1 MYVHRLLTRG
11 VPRHSTDSLSTFQ
24 SSNDVPPIPCMHT
37 RNACV
42 RVRVRSCLSFFSLS
56 FFLFFFPAPFHPQA
70 RDPPREG
77 TFFLTG
83 GGPQR
88 RRFFYFTPPLSH
100 STPSTVFPPLSL
112 SRLFL
117 SPLFFLFFSLSL
129 FFLQVHPLS
138 PVPLSHRCPI
148 HPPQT
153 RVATCSTLFHL
164 IRGHKLL
171 PRSLYTVEKK
181 EKRERERGK
190 ASRSINYF
198 FSFFP
203 FFSLLQPLFAPC
215 LSRFF
220 RAGTLHGVKS

>member
-1 MYVHRLLTRG
+1 MHAYTQCMRACARAFLPLVFLFIFFPLFFSCPFPSPSAR
-11 VPRHSTDSLSTFQ
+11 STTGGYFFSNRWWPTEAPLFLFHPSSLAFHPFHCFSSSSLS
-24 SSNDVPPIPCMHT
+24 
-37 RNACV
+37 
-42 RVRVRSCLSFFSLS
+42 
-56 FFLFFFPAPFHPQA
+56 LF
-70 RDPPREG
+70 
-77 TFFLTG
+77 
-83 GGPQR
+83 
-88 RRFFYFTPPLSH
+88 LSH
-100 STPSTVFPPLSL
+100 
-112 SRLFL
+112 LFL

>member
-1 MYVHRLLTRG
+1 MSLLS
-11 VPRHSTDSLSTFQ
+11 HAC
-24 SSNDVPPIPCMHT
+24 IHAMH
-37 RNACV
+37 ACV
-42 RVRVRSCLSFFSLS
+42 VYACARAFLPLV
-56 FFLFFFPAPFHPQA
+56 FLFIFFPPFFPAPFHPQA

-112 SRLFL
+112 SLSRLFL

-138 PVPLSHRCPI
+138 PVPLSHQCPI

-181 EKRERERGK
+181 GEERERGK

>member
-1 MYVHRLLTRG
+1 MTCSDKEERKKRRERERKRKKRKRKTPFHPRVEANLPVYVHRLLTRG
-11 VPRHSTDSLSTFQ
+11 VPRHSTDSLSLSTFQ
-24 SSNDVPPIPCMHT
+24 SSNDVPPMPCMHT
-37 RNACV
+37 CDACV
-42 RVRVRSCLSFFSLS
+42 RGAYACARAFLPLRFFLLFFSFPS
-56 FFLFFFPAPFHPQA
+56 FFPAPFHPQA

-112 SRLFL
+112 SLSLLFL
-117 SPLFFLFFSLSL
+117 SPFFSFFFSL
-129 FFLQVHPLS
+129 FFTGAPII
-138 PVPLSHRCPI
+138 PVSLSHRCPI

-181 EKRERERGK
+181 GEER
-190 ASRSINYF
+190 
-198 FSFFP
+198 
-203 FFSLLQPLFAPC
+203 
-215 LSRFF
+215 
-220 RAGTLHGVKS
+220 